1 MLSLV
6 CGSKQLSNHEHDGEC
21 QPSGAKP
28 VFGLY
33 GSSGV
38 ERSAAS
44 DAVVA
49 AVSSV
54 SVSESDFGFEA
65 PSRREHPVVSVSDT
79 DSVEYAFIA
88 VFVGVGEHEC
98 KGVQFC
104 SPDVVDGEFGGG
116 IEEVSIEWFPEP
128 ETGFGSN
135 EDVFEFTVLSEAPE
149 VESRSEFGSPSR
161 SEGVFDS
168 CVRSGLNP
176 L

>member
-6 CGSKQLSNHEHDGEC
+6 CGSKQLSNHEYDGEC

-33 GSSGV
+33 GSSGI

-54 SVSESDFGFEA
+54 SVSESDFSFEA

-104 SPDVVDGEFGGG
+104 SPDVVDGEFGCS
-116 IEEVSIEWFPEP
+116 IEEVSIE
-128 ETGFGSN
+128 SQ
-135 EDVFEFTVLSEAPE
+135 SQKRA
-149 VESRSEFGSPSR
+149 
-161 SEGVFDS
+161 
-168 CVRSGLNP
+168 SGRMRTCLNLRFCPKLQRLNP
-176 L
+176 AASSAVHRGAKAYSIAAFGVV